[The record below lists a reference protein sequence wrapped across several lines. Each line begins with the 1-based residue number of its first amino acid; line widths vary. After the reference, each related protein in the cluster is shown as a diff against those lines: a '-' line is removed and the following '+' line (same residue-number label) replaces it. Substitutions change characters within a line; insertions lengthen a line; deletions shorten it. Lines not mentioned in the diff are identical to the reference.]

1 MHGFENRGLYV
12 PRGRFAETGRFGRMF
27 PELRSLKTFAPG
39 PEALGAVGGA
49 MDGGSPP
56 PSDTTQ
62 NNPRIKAG
70 YTFLGQ
76 FIDHDL
82 TLDTTS
88 VLEQQVDVNGTTNF
102 RTPALELDS
111 VYGLG
116 PNVQPYLY
124 DENKRFRFLLSPG
137 GTDLARN
144 SQGRA
149 LIGDPRND
157 ENIIIS
163 QLHLLWLKFHNR
175 VYEDEFADM
184 PHGMARFEAA
194 QRLVRWHYQWL
205 VVNEF
210 LPRICGSHL
219 IQSTADAPPFAF
231 EGHAFMPVEFSVA
244 AYRFGHSQ
252 TRPGYLLSRP
262 GNPPPLPV
270 RAAGL
275 FPQDP
280 DSPFGTGD
288 LRGFRPVPEE
298 LFVNWQAFF
307 GQIAQASKLVDT
319 KLSTA
324 MLNLPTGIVPPG
336 TPAKHRSL
344 ATRNLQRG
352 IDVSLP
358 GGQAVAALM
367 RIQNP
372 LSEAEIWTTA
382 GAQVGSGPAP
392 LWFYCLREGEVRT
405 NGRRLAGAGA
415 AIIARS
421 FVAFLMADK
430 ASYLWQDPTWTPTLG
445 KNGRF
450 TASDLANY
458 AQRLQG
464 ADEVSSEDLAN
475 LEGDDGP
482 GV

>member
-1 MHGFENRGLYV
+1 
-12 PRGRFAETGRFGRMF
+12 
-27 PELRSLKTFAPG
+27 
-39 PEALGAVGGA
+39 
-49 MDGGSPP
+49 
-56 PSDTTQ
+56 
-62 NNPRIKAG
+62 
-70 YTFLGQ
+70 
-76 FIDHDL
+76 
-82 TLDTTS
+82 
-88 VLEQQVDVNGTTNF
+88 
-102 RTPALELDS
+102 
-111 VYGLG
+111 
-116 PNVQPYLY
+116 
-124 DENKRFRFLLSPG
+124 
-137 GTDLARN
+137 
-144 SQGRA
+144 
-149 LIGDPRND
+149 
-157 ENIIIS
+157 
-163 QLHLLWLKFHNR
+163 
-175 VYEDEFADM
+175 
-184 PHGMARFEAA
+184 
-194 QRLVRWHYQWL
+194 
-205 VVNEF
+205 
-210 LPRICGSHL
+210 
-219 IQSTADAPPFAF
+219 
-231 EGHAFMPVEFSVA
+231 
-244 AYRFGHSQ
+244 
-252 TRPGYLLSRP
+252 
-262 GNPPPLPV
+262 
-270 RAAGL
+270 
-275 FPQDP
+275 
-280 DSPFGTGD
+280 
-288 LRGFRPVPEE
+288 
-298 LFVNWQAFF
+298 
-307 GQIAQASKLVDT
+307 
-319 KLSTA
+319 

-464 ADEVSSEDLAN
+464 ADEVSSEDLAS